1 MNVLNERSSVEC
13 YFSTTVGN
21 EIVYCPAGVVPSSR
35 VAESGSKRHCVRA
48 YCIVCVL
55 VVISS
60 RITVHITQKRMRVV
74 VTSLAQIKTHSKR
87 GGGRLY
93 L

>member
-13 YFSTTVGN
+13 YSSSTVGN

-48 YCIVCVL
+48 GCNIV
-55 VVISS
+55 
-60 RITVHITQKRMRVV
+60 
-74 VTSLAQIKTHSKR
+74 SLCGAHNTKENE
-87 GGGRLY
+87 GGGHLSRPN
-93 L
+93 